1 MADMG
6 ERLAFLRGFLSR
18 PREVASLVPS
28 SRFLERRI
36 GRVID
41 AGQAQTVVEL
51 GPGTGGTTR
60 AVLAEM
66 PADAQ
71 LLAVDTNPE
80 FVRRLQAIR
89 DPRLIVA
96 EGSAEDLAAILRAHD
111 LPRPDVIFSGIPFS
125 TMPEETAHQIL
136 AEVWRVLAPGG
147 RFMAYQF
154 RDAVLRR
161 GRAIMGEPLVECEW
175 VNLPPMHF
183 YSWDKSG
190 RSGSRRTTGRATA
203 P

>member
-1 MADMG
+1 MG
-6 ERLAFLRGFLSR
+6 ERLAFLRGFMAR

-36 GRVID
+36 SRVID
-41 AGQAQTVVEL
+41 AGEARTVVEL

-60 AVLAEM
+60 AVLAEL
-66 PADAQ
+66 PADAR
-71 LLAVDTNPE
+71 LLAVDTNPA
-80 FVRRLQAIR
+80 FVRRLKAIR
-89 DPRLIVA
+89 DPRLTVG
-96 EGSAEDLAAILRAHD
+96 EGSAEDLAAILKAHG
-111 LPRPDVIFSGIPFS
+111 LTRPDVIFSGIPFS
-125 TMPEETAHQIL
+125 TMPEETAHGIL

-161 GRAIMGEPLVECEW
+161 GRPIMGEPLVECEW

-190 RSGSRRTTGRATA
+190 RSGSRRTTGSATA